1 LLRGM
6 PRGPWPA
13 PRLELRSVLFVLC
26 VAAALAAPVRPP
38 AVWAAHDE
46 KPPVHPG
53 PSPKAVSETG
63 RVHGR
68 VFNGTLKRPPPK
80 GVEVRL
86 ISLGE
91 KGVTP
96 LGITKSDG
104 SGRFFFSG
112 VKPPAAGKGHLLAVI
127 QHLGVPYFS
136 LARTGGKET
145 RLLIF
150 DLTRDPS
157 KIVIEDHQVLV
168 RYEAKGER
176 LVFRETVRLANTG
189 AATYQGKNGET
200 LTFTLPDGAELLR
213 PPDGLNPK
221 AVKMMGRRVISAEPV
236 RPGIRQVKL
245 VYAVREP
252 PAQLPVEKRFQFRT
266 RRFQVMTMEFGMRQ
280 PLSSD
285 LKYEGVFGEN
295 LGDRFHVA
303 SKTDVSPGARIRYT
317 ISRDVESAFAETVFF
332 GVATLVVLGIAV
344 PFALRRRRV
353 ARIAAENA
361 GKKEGGGGGVK
372 PKAPSAPPP
381 PLVKPAREG
390 SAPSL
395 TPAASDRE
403 RTEVLRLI
411 AALDDDRQ
419 GGEIPEGEYESKRAA
434 LKQRALDLSKRMAGN

>member
-1 LLRGM
+1 M

-26 VAAALAAPVRPP
+26 VAAALAAPVRPA

-46 KPPVHPG
+46 KPPARPG

-96 LGITKSDG
+96 LGITKSDA
-104 SGRFFFSG
+104 SGRFVFSA
-112 VKPPAAGKGHLLAVI
+112 VKAPAAGKGHLLAVT
-127 QHLGVPYFS
+127 QHLGVPYFA
-136 LARTGGKET
+136 LARIGGKET

-150 DLTRDPS
+150 DLTRAPS
-157 KIVIEDHQVLV
+157 KIVVEDHQVLV
-168 RYEAKGER
+168 RYEQER

-189 AATYQGKNGET
+189 AATYAGKDGET
-200 LTFTLPDGAELLR
+200 LAFTLPDGAELLR
-213 PPDGLNPK
+213 SPEGLNPGS
-221 AVKMMGRRVISAEPV
+221 VKMSGRRVISAEPV

-303 SKTDVSPGARIRYT
+303 SKTDVSPGARIRFT

-332 GVATLVVLGIAV
+332 GVAALVVLGIAV

-361 GKKEGGGGGVK
+361 GKNEGEGG
-372 PKAPSAPPP
+372 AEPSAPPP
-381 PLVKPAREG
+381 PPPSSPPAKSAREG

-411 AALDDDRQ
+411 AALDDDRK
-419 GGEIPEGEYESKRAA
+419 GGKIPEGEYEAKRAA
-434 LKQRALDLSKRMAGN
+434 LKRRALDLSKRMAGN

>member
-1 LLRGM
+1 M

-13 PRLELRSVLFVLC
+13 LRLELRSFLFVLW
-26 VAAALAAPVRPP
+26 VAAALAAPVRPA

-46 KPPVHPG
+46 KPPARLG

-80 GVEVRL
+80 GLEVRL

-91 KGVTP
+91 KGVTA
-96 LGITKSDG
+96 LGVTKSDA
-104 SGRFFFSG
+104 SGRFVFSG
-112 VKPPAAGKGHLLAVI
+112 VKPPAVGKGHLLAVTR
-127 QHLGVPYFS
+127 HLGVPYFA

-157 KIVIEDHQVLV
+157 KIVVESHRVLV
-168 RYEAKGER
+168 RYEQER
-176 LVFRETVRLANTG
+176 LVFRETVRLVNTG
-189 AATYQGKNGET
+189 AATYAGKNGET
-200 LTFTLPDGAELLR
+200 LAFTLPDGAELLR
-213 PPDGLNPK
+213 PPEGLNPN
-221 AVKMMGRRVISAEPV
+221 AVKMSGRRVISAEPV
-236 RPGIRQVKL
+236 PPGIRQVKL

-252 PAQLPVEKRFQFRT
+252 PAQLPIEKGFQFRT

-303 SKTDVSPGARIRYT
+303 SKTDVSPAARIRYT

-332 GVATLVVLGIAV
+332 GVAALVVLGIAV
-344 PFALRRRRV
+344 PFTLRRRRV

-361 GKKEGGGGGVK
+361 GKKEGEGVK
-372 PKAPSAPPP
+372 PKASPRPPP
-381 PLVKPAREG
+381 PPARSAREG

-395 TPAASDRE
+395 SPAASDRE

-419 GGEIPEGEYESKRAA
+419 GGKIPEEEYEAKRAA
-434 LKQRALDLSKRMAGN
+434 LKRRALDLSKRIAGN